1 MSAALFLLAVLQGPP
16 GDLLQKEKDRLRSRP
31 ALTETE
37 RREYASPPA
46 PPLKPRASYT
56 LAVLPVAFSDRAWGG
71 ADASKLFFEGVAGYY
86 AKASGG
92 KFELKGK
99 AYAPLTVAV
108 ERARFADRDLEG
120 AVAAL
125 RARDGDQVLD
135 GVDGVAFV
143 AAGPLGARGTPLWPH
158 RETLPVA
165 ERKIDYILVVE
176 EAGERAVGIAAHEF
190 MHLLGFR
197 DKYDDEKASVGAWCI
212 LGTGY
217 SAKDPA
223 PPCADCREKLGW
235 TWPATLDPTRPARI
249 VMERDPSHS
258 LKVPLNPDGTELLL
272 LELRDRLFVWH
283 VGGGKTIELVG
294 RWPSEASDR
303 MTPLSDPSFR
313 GRTLGAR
320 PVWITDIRLEG
331 GKAWFVVGP
340 GAPLTPLEEWRKSQV
355 GKRLGD

>member
-1 MSAALFLLAVLQGPP
+1 M
-16 GDLLQKEKDRLRSRP
+16 
-31 ALTETE
+31 
-37 RREYASPPA
+37 
-46 PPLKPRASYT
+46 
-56 LAVLPVAFSDRAWGG
+56 
-71 ADASKLFFEGVAGYY
+71 
-86 AKASGG
+86 
-92 KFELKGK
+92 
-99 AYAPLTVAV
+99 
-108 ERARFADRDLEG
+108 
-120 AVAAL
+120 
-125 RARDGDQVLD
+125 LD

-340 GAPLTPLEEWRKSQV
+340 EAPLTPLEEWRKSQV